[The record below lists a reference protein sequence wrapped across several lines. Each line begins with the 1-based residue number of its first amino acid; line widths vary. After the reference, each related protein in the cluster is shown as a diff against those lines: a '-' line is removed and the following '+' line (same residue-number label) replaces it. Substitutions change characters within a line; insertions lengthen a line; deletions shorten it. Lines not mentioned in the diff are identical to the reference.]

1 MRLQFTLDAKRVK
14 PSMDFNFEIDDYG
27 RPVATFSAGHEAIG
41 RWFSD
46 ELHAAQDEIAV
57 LLEHIENIEK
67 RTIANY
73 QVQGQEF
80 QLSMDR
86 NAAEVLALAL
96 SMEAYGDHDKE
107 LPEGTNL
114 YEQESQAECGLLDFK
129 HALLCWQEFVA
140 SNS

>member
-1 MRLQFTLDAKRVK
+1 
-14 PSMDFNFEIDDYG
+14 MDFHFDIDDYS
-27 RPVATFSAGHEAIG
+27 RPVAVFSVGHEAIG
-41 RWFSD
+41 RWFSE
-46 ELHAAQDEIAV
+46 ELHAAQDEIAR
-57 LLEHIENIEK
+57 LLEHIESIES
-67 RTIANY
+67 RAVSYY
-73 QVQGQEF
+73 QVQGREF